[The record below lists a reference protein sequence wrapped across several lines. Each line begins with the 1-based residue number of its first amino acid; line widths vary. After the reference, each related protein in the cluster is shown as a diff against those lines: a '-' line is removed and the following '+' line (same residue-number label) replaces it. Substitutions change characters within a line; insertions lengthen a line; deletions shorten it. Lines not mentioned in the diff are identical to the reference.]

1 MSKLWAILFLV
12 PIPARAQYWQPLGYG
27 NLGPTSIQALHGDS
41 VLDRLIIG
49 GTFGYMSNVTDT
61 VLCIGM
67 AQWDGARWDSL
78 GLRVQSSTGQTHWYF
93 RYRDDLY
100 AVGHWGFRRLVEDD
114 LHWVELECENNPSS
128 GGMEVLGWRDPQ
140 DTLYATGHAGNLCG
154 YPESCVFAYDGQS
167 FYPWPPVAELPEHPN
182 NYVGIIFKFRGCTY
196 MSGTFLDP
204 VSGSDWVSFIRYCG
218 NGWEHVPGGEFV
230 WGLKDYV
237 IQGDTLLYLGGPFRT
252 TSGGPGNLVV
262 AYDGTTWHQ
271 LGDGLEYAP
280 SPGLG
285 QVWDLLLWHGD
296 LYACGSF
303 TQASG
308 VPAMCIAKWNGQQ
321 WCGLPG
327 ELSFGTH
334 RLGRMAVWRDSLYV
348 CGAFTMA
355 DGQPANNIA
364 QWIGGDAV
372 AECSEPV
379 GVDEASV
386 EDTRMRVWPDGAGNW
401 NVELPGNEG
410 VNWRVSVINTVGQEV
425 RVGAWVGPRGHF
437 DVSRLASGVYV
448 LCAVRASGER
458 HVVRLFRE

>member
-1 MSKLWAILFLV
+1 MENTA
-12 PIPARAQYWQPLGYG
+12 
-27 NLGPTSIQALHGDS
+27 
-41 VLDRLIIG
+41 
-49 GTFGYMSNVTDT
+49 DT
-61 VLCIGM
+61 VLCIGQ
-67 AQWDGARWDSL
+67 AQWDGTRWDSL
-78 GLRVQSSTGQTHWYF
+78 AHRNQSWNGEFGVNQTYWFMRF
-93 RYRDDLY
+93 RGDLY
-100 AVGHWGFRRLVEDD
+100 ASGAFGFHDQGSGGFQRGFARLVPDEQR
-114 LHWVELECENNPSS
+114 WEALECLNPTVL
-128 GGMEVLGWRDPQ
+128 GMETLGWRDPQ

-154 YPESCVFAYDGQS
+154 YPESCVFAYDGQN

-204 VSGSDWVSFIRYCG
+204 VGGTDWVSFIRYCG

-252 TSGGPGNLVV
+252 SSGGPGDLVV
-262 AYDGTTWHQ
+262 AYDGTTWYQ
-271 LGDGLEYAP
+271 LGNGLEYAP
-280 SPGLG
+280 SPSLG

-308 VPAMCIAKWNGQQ
+308 VPAICIAKWNGQQ

-334 RLGRMAVWRDSLYV
+334 LMRQMAVWRDSLYV
-348 CGAFTMA
+348 SGAFTMA

-372 AECSEPV
+372 SACSEPV
-379 GVDEASV
+379 GVREEPV
-386 EDTRMRVWPDGAGNW
+386 TETGMQVWPDGAGNW
-401 NVELPGNEG
+401 NIELPTTGAGPWQMTLTNALGQVVRTALLANGRGQMSAVELA
-410 VNWRVSVINTVGQEV
+410 T
-425 RVGAWVGPRGHF
+425 GP
-437 DVSRLASGVYV
+437 YV
-448 LCAVRASGER
+448 LTAVNGTGLRYATK
-458 HVVRLFRE
+458 VVRP